1 MKLEMAPKNILISRT
16 DSIGDVVLTLP
27 ICAWLKQ
34 QFPACRIIF
43 LGNTYTRPIL
53 ECFPVIDE
61 IIEWKQLENLPINEQ
76 IQLIKAL
83 NIDTCIHVFPRK
95 EIAKL
100 MKKAGVPH
108 RIGTS
113 HRLFHWLTCNIRPNF
128 TRKDSDLHESQ
139 LNFKLLEPLGMNT
152 VPSLDEIRDLLSEF
166 KAKEQ
171 MLPIQLPE
179 GKKVI
184 LHPKS
189 QGSALEWPIE
199 KHIQLAQQL
208 ADNGQTVYFTGTQKE
223 GDLFRDRLPKHTNI
237 QDVSGK
243 FSLSEFITF
252 ISKCDAIVAC
262 STGPLHIGAVLGLK
276 AIGIFSQ
283 TRPIHPGRWQ
293 PIGENV
299 AVLTNMNESTEGKI
313 QFDYI
318 KAIEVSRVY
327 AEIN

>member
-1 MKLEMAPKNILISRT
+1 MTPKNILISRT

-27 ICAWLKQ
+27 LCAWLKK
-34 QFPACRIIF
+34 QFPDCRIVF
-43 LGNTYTRPIL
+43 LGNTYTQPVI
-53 ECFPVIDE
+53 ECFPAIDE
-61 IIEWKQLENLPINEQ
+61 IIEWKQLQSLSIDDQ
-76 IQLIKAL
+76 IQQIKAL
-83 NIDTCIHVFPRK
+83 NIDSCIHVFPRK

-100 MKKAGVPH
+100 IKKAGVPH

-128 TRKDSDLHESQ
+128 TRKESDLHESQ
-139 LNFKLLEPLGMNT
+139 LNFKLLEPLGVKE
-152 VPSLDEIRDLLSEF
+152 VPSLAEIQNLLSRF
-166 KAKEQ
+166 KSKEQ
-171 MLPIQLPE
+171 SLPIELPE

-199 KHIQLAQQL
+199 KYSQLAQQL

-223 GDLFRDRLPKHTNI
+223 GDLFRDQLPQHPNI
-237 QDVSGK
+237 HDVSGN

-252 ISKCDAIVAC
+252 ISKCDTIVAC

-293 PIGENV
+293 PIGKNV
-299 AVLTNMNESTEGKI
+299 VVLTNSNEPTEGKI
-313 QFDYI
+313 QFGYI
-318 KAIEVSRVY
+318 KEIEVSRVLN
-327 AEIN
+327 EIT

>member
-1 MKLEMAPKNILISRT
+1 MTPKNILISRT

-27 ICAWLKQ
+27 LCAWLKK
-34 QFPACRIIF
+34 QFPDCRIVF
-43 LGNTYTRPIL
+43 LGNTYTQPVL
-53 ECFPVIDE
+53 ECFPAIDE
-61 IIEWKQLENLPINEQ
+61 IIEWKQLQSLSIDDQ
-76 IQLIKAL
+76 IQQIKAL

-100 MKKAGVPH
+100 IKKAGVPH

-128 TRKDSDLHESQ
+128 TRKESDLHESQ
-139 LNFKLLEPLGMNT
+139 LNFKLLEPLGVKE
-152 VPSLDEIRDLLSEF
+152 VPSLAEIRNLLSEF

-171 MLPIQLPE
+171 PLPIELSE

-199 KHIQLAQQL
+199 KYIQLAQQL
-208 ADNGQTVYFTGTQKE
+208 AENGQTVYFTGTQKE
-223 GDLFRDRLPKHTNI
+223 GDLFREKLPQHPNI

-293 PIGENV
+293 PIGKNV
-299 AVLTNMNESTEGKI
+299 VVLTNSNEPTEGKI

-318 KAIEVSRVY
+318 KEIEVSRVLN
-327 AEIN
+327 EIS